1 MYELPPIHTLATT
14 IEKNISN
21 MSTQS
26 SPGFDPF
33 SASFIKH
40 AEETVRD
47 DCGKRHTE
55 NVLLPLLTDLFHL
68 FLSDGVTHP
77 TSLEQSQ
84 NHASAQKR
92 YNYVPNNYRL
102 LAING
107 CIYRLFANVVRD
119 LLTDWALAEHQI
131 PDSQFGFRPT
141 RNTNQ
146 PLFILRHILATA
158 KKEEMKVYTAFL
170 DLFACC
176 IRQCSKR
183 EASETLAKN

>member
-1 MYELPPIHTLATT
+1 
-14 IEKNISN
+14 
-21 MSTQS
+21 
-26 SPGFDPF
+26 
-33 SASFIKH
+33 
-40 AEETVRD
+40 
-47 DCGKRHTE
+47 
-55 NVLLPLLTDLFHL
+55 
-68 FLSDGVTHP
+68 
-77 TSLEQSQ
+77 
-84 NHASAQKR
+84 
-92 YNYVPNNYRL
+92 L